1 MQDKKIPPFLKW
13 PGGKRW
19 ISDELVKQFPTPKV
33 YIEPFLGSGAIFW
46 KLKPEKAILSD
57 INSELIEVYNVMKD
71 YPIELSEKLMFHQRK
86 HSKEYYY
93 KMRKMKP
100 RTEINRAARFIYLNR
115 TCFNGMYRVNE
126 KGEFNVPIGTKNNCI
141 YDLDMFSTYSMILK
155 NVNIIS
161 CDFEKTIAMSEE
173 GDLIFADPP
182 YAMTQGDNFIKYND
196 HLFTWEDQ
204 KRLLTSLVDAREK
217 GVNIVVT
224 NASCK
229 DIEEMYYKEG
239 FYIWEKERICS
250 ISGKIE
256 KRKLVKELLITSFEL
271 GEKRG

>member
-1 MQDKKIPPFLKW
+1 
-13 PGGKRW
+13 
-19 ISDELVKQFPTPKV
+19 
-33 YIEPFLGSGAIFW
+33 
-46 KLKPEKAILSD
+46 
-57 INSELIEVYNVMKD
+57 
-71 YPIELSEKLMFHQRK
+71 
-86 HSKEYYY
+86 
-93 KMRKMKP
+93 
-100 RTEINRAARFIYLNR
+100 
-115 TCFNGMYRVNE
+115 
-126 KGEFNVPIGTKNNCI
+126 
-141 YDLDMFSTYSMILK
+141 
-155 NVNIIS
+155 
-161 CDFEKTIAMSEE
+161 MSEE

-256 KRKLVKELLITSFEL
+256 KRKLIKELLITSFKLE
-271 GEKRG
+271 EKRG